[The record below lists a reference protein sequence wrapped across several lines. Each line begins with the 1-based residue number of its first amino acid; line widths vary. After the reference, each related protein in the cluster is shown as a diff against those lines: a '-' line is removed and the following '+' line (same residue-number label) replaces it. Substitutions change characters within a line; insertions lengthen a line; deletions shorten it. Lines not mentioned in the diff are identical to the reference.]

1 MISDPQMGQMKVG
14 YFITKFPALS
24 YNSKD
29 AKHPIF
35 SDIFQVLLTT
45 TNIMLYFN

>member
-1 MISDPQMGQMKVG
+1 MISDQQMGQMKAG

-24 YNSKD
+24 SNSTD

-35 SDIFQVLLTT
+35 SDVFK
-45 TNIMLYFN
+45 YY